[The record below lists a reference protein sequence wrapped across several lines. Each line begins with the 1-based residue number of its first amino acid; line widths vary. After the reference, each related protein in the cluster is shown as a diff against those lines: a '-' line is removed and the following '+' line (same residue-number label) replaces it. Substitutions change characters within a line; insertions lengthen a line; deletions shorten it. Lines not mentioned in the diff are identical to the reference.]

1 MLRFVHSTK
10 SLDFGKG
17 IVIIMRYEEEIQIK
31 LKDLRTDYYSIS
43 VPTEGLTRV
52 KERMEEAKQLKIHLK
67 NKHRC
72 QIIGGS
78 IAAALALIIALPN
91 TNQSIAKAMEKIP
104 VVGSIVK
111 VITFRDYDYDDNNY
125 HAHVTIPQIEEDGTP
140 YIADITD
147 NTKANQNA
155 TSQINKDIADYA
167 QTLINQF
174 EADVKADKNSEGHQ
188 GLDFSYKVI
197 TDTPEWFTL
206 KIDVVETAA
215 SGYQYSRYYHI
226 NKSTNEIITLKDLFQ
241 EDSDYLTIISD
252 SIKEQMR
259 EQMKEKGDEA
269 IYWIDQTDFPEN
281 NFESIQDDQNFY
293 FKNDGSLV
301 IAFDEY
307 EVAPGFMGCPEFV
320 IPSSLLESI
329 SK

>member
-17 IVIIMRYEEEIQIK
+17 IVIKMRNEEEIPKK
-31 LKDLRTDYYSIS
+31 LKTLRTDYYNIS
-43 VPTEGLTRV
+43 VPAEGLRRV
-52 KERMEEAKQLKIHLK
+52 KERMEEAKQLKNHLK
-67 NKHRC
+67 KKHRY
-72 QIIGGS
+72 QIISGS

-104 VVGSIVK
+104 VVGSFVK

-125 HAHVTIPQIEEDGTP
+125 HAHVTIPQIEEEGTLNVS
-140 YIADITD
+140 DTTD
-147 NTKANQNA
+147 NTTGNQNA

-167 QTLINQF
+167 QTLIDQF

-188 GLDFSYKVI
+188 GLDFSYQVI
-197 TDTPEWFTL
+197 TDTPDWFTL

-215 SGYQYSRYYHI
+215 SGYQYSKYYHI
-226 NKSTNEIITLKDLFQ
+226 DKSTNEIITLKDLFK
-241 EDSDYLTIISD
+241 EGSDYLTIISD
-252 SIKEQMR
+252 SIKDQMR
-259 EQMKEKGDEA
+259 EQMKEKGEEV

-293 FKNDGSLV
+293 FKDDGSLV

-307 EVAPGFMGCPEFV
+307 EVAPGYMGCPEFV
-320 IPSSLLESI
+320 IPSSLLASI
-329 SK
+329 RK